1 MHFFYVRFFFSLFV
15 IGITAFIASNIDD
28 TFILILLFSS
38 LSFQTRQ
45 IFIGQFLGIGALIII
60 SAIGSLISLVL
71 PPFFIG
77 LMGLIPVAIGI
88 KRLVEYLR
96 RNGIATEYKTFQQN
110 NRQIYIQFLT
120 VSGITILNGGDDI
133 GVFTPIFAKYNT
145 PVEVTI
151 LIIIFMAMTLFWCIF
166 THNFVKHPIIAT
178 RTQRFGNILT
188 PFVLIGIGLYILV
201 DALFI

>member
-1 MHFFYVRFFFSLFV
+1 MLDFFSLFV

-71 PPFFIG
+71 PPFLIG

-88 KRLVEYLR
+88 QRLVEYLR
-96 RNGIATEYKTFQQN
+96 RNSISTENKTFQQN

-145 PVEVTI
+145 PGEVTI
-151 LIIIFMAMTLFWCIF
+151 LITIFMAMTLFWCIF
-166 THNFVKHPIIAT
+166 TYYFVNHPIIAT
-178 RTQRFGNILT
+178 LTQRFGNIVT
-188 PFVLIGIGLYILV
+188 PFILIGIGLYILS

>member
-1 MHFFYVRFFFSLFV
+1 
-15 IGITAFIASNIDD
+15 
-28 TFILILLFSS
+28 
-38 LSFQTRQ
+38 
-45 IFIGQFLGIGALIII
+45 
-60 SAIGSLISLVL
+60 
-71 PPFFIG
+71 
-77 LMGLIPVAIGI
+77 MGLIPVAIGI

-166 THNFVKHPIIAT
+166 TYNFVKHPIIAT

-188 PFVLIGIGLYILV
+188 YRIIHFIGRFIYLIISTYDINWPY
-201 DALFI
+201 